1 MAAPLGFRRVR
12 ADLSCRRAMRVA
24 PAGTSPMS
32 PGQSAT
38 SRLASIAIVV
48 VVATALLALPAFG
61 SSGGSPV
68 RSGSGGGAADPGL
81 PSSTGGAAILGG
93 GLAPTHRPTG
103 PIPAPPSKHANGR
116 WLTGVT
122 ITEYWPAPE
131 SWFVGRLVKA
141 PGLPG
146 RHRIDWLYSATG
158 MSMEGDGIGLNGR
171 RYHIAALGDGG
182 WLTSAGA
189 STSPSD
195 GWSAGAPYWR
205 AGGYW
210 RNRAGGV
217 TFALQAGG
225 WSSGAGRKYIPL
237 PDVTFAAGPSLP
249 LRYYQSIAVDPSVIP
264 LGSRVYVPAYRGDGH
279 GGWFV
284 AQDTGGAISGD
295 HIDVYRPPPAS
306 SSDSGQYLTGRRIF
320 VIKPRR

>member
-1 MAAPLGFRRVR
+1 
-12 ADLSCRRAMRVA
+12 
-24 PAGTSPMS
+24 MS

-38 SRLASIAIVV
+38 SRTVSIATVV

-61 SSGGSPV
+61 SSGGGAI
-68 RSGSGGGAADPGL
+68 GSSGGAASPSL
-81 PSSTGGAAILGG
+81 PSSTGGAAIAGG
-93 GLAPTHRPTG
+93 GLAPTRRPRSEL
-103 PIPAPPSKHANGR
+103 PAPPSKHAHGR

-131 SWFVGRLVKA
+131 SWFVGRMVKA
-141 PGLPG
+141 PGLAG
-146 RHRIDWLYSATG
+146 LHRIDWLYSATG
-158 MSMEGDGIGLNGR
+158 VSMEGDGIGLDGR
-171 RYHIAALGDGG
+171 PYHISALGNGG

-189 STSPSD
+189 STSPSN

-210 RNRAGGV
+210 RTRTGGV
-217 TFALQAGG
+217 TFALQDGG
-225 WSSGAGRKYIPL
+225 WSNGVGRRYVPL
-237 PDVTFAAGPSLP
+237 RDVTFAAGPSLP

-264 LGSRVYVPAYRGDGH
+264 LGSRVYVPAYRRDGH

-284 AQDTGGAISGD
+284 AQDTGGAINGP

-306 SSDSGQYLTGRRIF
+306 SSGSGQYLTGRRIF
-320 VIKPRR
+320 VIKPRS